1 MDNPKA
7 VGEVDYHK
15 KKNGKSE
22 NGFLGRFLGFGKK
35 DKKGELEETTYTNK
49 SKNQNSGAE
58 NKKGK
63 EGKLEDHGNN
73 MSKNDFDFHD
83 YDDTSSSQ
91 KWQKW

>member
-35 DKKGELEETTYTNK
+35 D
-49 SKNQNSGAE
+49 KNQNSGAE